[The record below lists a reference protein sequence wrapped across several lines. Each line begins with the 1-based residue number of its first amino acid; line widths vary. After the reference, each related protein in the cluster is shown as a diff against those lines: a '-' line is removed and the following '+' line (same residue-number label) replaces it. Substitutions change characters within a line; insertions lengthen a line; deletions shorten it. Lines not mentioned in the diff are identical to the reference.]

1 MEIIPE
7 MPYACERWTRN
18 KSSLGEPLF
27 LPIPP
32 VLQCSILPCSW
43 HESGATKNNVKLIS
57 CRNFERL

>member
-18 KSSLGEPLF
+18 KFTFDGQLF
-27 LPIPP
+27 LYPI
-32 VLQCSILPCSW
+32 LQCSILPCSW
-43 HESGATKNNVKLIS
+43 DESGDTKNNVKLIS